1 MPEVSREKDANLQTR
16 TARISLAVQQM
27 LWTRVARHRKNTNQV
42 RMMNVDAPTDT
53 ANKNAGGGCPGATC
67 SPSDSAYARFHGER
81 RERLL
86 AYIEDRVARHV
97 KDGGNDSP
105 SYRKDCAYDG
115 MRDIPGHSDH
125 DVWNAA
131 WQACLEH
138 AEFLPAFAQEYRGTF
153 TRPQTKAKVG
163 DTVSNRRTDHRSKIV
178 EALER
183 SDGRIYA
190 ILESRIHCVI
200 PSPNWEIM
208 ENA

>member
-1 MPEVSREKDANLQTR
+1 MNAHEVFIQIE
-16 TARISLAVQQM
+16 RIAFAPGKNDKIALLKEGLADP
-27 LWTRVARHRKNTNQV
+27 LFKRVV
-42 RMMNVDAPTDT
+42 V
-53 ANKNAGGGCPGATC
+53 
-67 SPSDSAYARFHGER
+67 SAY
-81 RERLL
+81 
-86 AYIEDRVARHV
+86 DPRVT
-97 KDGGNDSP
+97 
-105 SYRKDCAYDG
+105 YG